1 MEGTLEKGWTNIKE
15 TIKEAAE
22 DVSGKNNIGAKATDQ
37 IKKKEQKKIHEL
49 KKRRRKKKPHTF
61 KELNQK
67 RITRTDWSKGG
78 KTIGLFHPY
87 CNAGGGGEKVLWCA
101 VRALQFKYP
110 ESKLV
115 VYTGDVDTTT
125 SDILRQCRN
134 KLNIDI
140 PGHIEFVYLHRRRWV
155 EADMYPW
162 FTLLGQ
168 SLGSVVLGF
177 EALAAFTPD
186 IYIDTMGYAF
196 TLPLFKYFGGC
207 QVASYVHYPTITCD
221 MVSRVQIRVSAHNN
235 RAMIANSATLTAG
248 KLAYY
253 KLFAWLYRLVG
264 CCSDTIM
271 VNSSWTQ
278 AHINELWECP
288 GKTYRVYPPC
298 DVNDFKVISML
309 VDKDKKFG
317 AGKTI
322 KIISL
327 GQFRPEKDHPLQ
339 LHALHRL
346 RDILPVELWDN
357 IKLVIIGSCR
367 NEDDQRRVLSLK
379 DLCKELSLEG
389 NVVFRVNITYEEL
402 KQELGEGTIGL
413 HTMWNEHFGIGI
425 VELMAA
431 GLIMVAHRSGGP
443 LMDIVQETEG
453 SRNGFLASN
462 KEEYA
467 EAFAAIVKM
476 SPQERQIIRDS
487 ARASVDRFS
496 VQAFESGF
504 FKALAPFFGGHVQ
517 DILQGEIKR

>member
-1 MEGTLEKGWTNIKE
+1 MYYPL
-15 TIKEAAE
+15 
-22 DVSGKNNIGAKATDQ
+22 NIGYPLTVVIVFSTISVILFIFLTRHFA
-37 IKKKEQKKIHEL
+37 
-49 KKRRRKKKPHTF
+49 KKRSSKRF
-61 KELNQK
+61 KGE
-67 RITRTDWSKGG
+67 
-78 KTIGLFHPY
+78 KTIGIFHPY

-101 VRALQFKYP
+101 VRALQLKYP
-110 ESKLV
+110 GSRLV
-115 VYTGDVDTTT
+115 VYTGDVDTTS

-140 PGHIEFVYLHRRRWV
+140 SGHIEFVYLHRRRWV

-168 SLGSVVLGF
+168 SLGSMVLGF
-177 EALAAFTPD
+177 EALVAFTPD
-186 IYIDTMGYAF
+186 LYIDTMGYAF
-196 TLPLFKYFGGC
+196 TLPLFKYLGGC

-221 MVSRVQIRVSAHNN
+221 MISRVQIRVSAHNN
-235 RAMIANSATLTAG
+235 RAMIANSTTLTAG

-253 KLFAWLYRLVG
+253 KLFAWMYKLVG

-278 AHINELWECP
+278 AHINKLWECP

-298 DVNDFKVISML
+298 DVNDFKAISML

-346 RDILPVELWDN
+346 RDILPLELWDN

-367 NEDDQRRVLSLK
+367 NEDDQRRVLILK

-425 VELMAA
+425 VECMAA

-453 SRNGFLASN
+453 SCNGFLASN

-496 VQAFESGF
+496 VQEFESGF
-504 FKALAPFFGGHVQ
+504 LKAIAPFLGGHVQ
-517 DILQGEIKR
+517 DILQEKFKAKLTPDA